1 MLCVHVTAC
10 ADRWIAL
17 KEPVLLQG
25 TNFPKLI
32 MKLRFF
38 FKDPLEITDPLAQR
52 LYFMQVC
59 PPRTDREVRMRRG
72 GGDTNSACRRWAW
85 LRGSVHTDQRSYDWD
100 GEHAAGNRCSPAGR
114 VVLAG
119 HRGGPRKEAHTDD
132 PARVSARAPSSPTD
146 RGRSTV

>member
-72 GGDTNSACRRWAW
+72 GGEIPTAPA
-85 LRGSVHTDQRSYDWD
+85 
-100 GEHAAGNRCSPAGR
+100 AAGRGCGVPCTQINAAMIGTESMLPEIDAAQ
-114 VVLAG
+114 LA
-119 HRGGPRKEAHTDD
+119 ALYLQ
-132 PARVSARAPSSPTD
+132 A
-146 RGRSTV
+146 TVGDHEKKRTRTILHG